1 VLAPEE
7 NAVNLLNR
15 LNIKAKLAL
24 LLGMSTAALLVTL
37 ALAASFLHQ
46 RMMDDRITQLRSM
59 VDSVHAVATSLEAEI
74 QQGKMTR
81 DQAIDRLRGVLHAM
95 KYDNGNGY
103 FSVTGFDGIN
113 LIHGASR
120 KREGTQI
127 GNDVDKNGVSLV
139 REQIKLAT
147 SPAGEGLAAYSFP
160 KPGMTEEQPKI
171 LYVKAFA
178 PWRALINTGA
188 YIDDIEADFRSVL
201 IRLGL
206 VTLAIIVVVAL
217 IAFLVSRNISGA
229 LGSLTAKME
238 KLAVGDLAVDVTE
251 ASQVGEIGAMGR
263 TVEVFKNNAL
273 AMRRLQ
279 EEQEALKGKAEQ
291 EKKAALAA
299 LADDFE
305 TRIRGIVDV
314 LSGAATK
321 MQSTARSMSDT
332 ADSTRQQ
339 SLAVAS
345 GANQATANVQ
355 TVAAA
360 SEELSASIGEI
371 GRQVTQ
377 AATVSKKAADEGERT
392 NATVAGLADAAQKV
406 GEVVKLINDIASQT
420 NLLALNATIEAARAG
435 DAGKGFAVVAS
446 EVKSLANQ
454 TAKATDE
461 IRAQIAAIQSETNAA
476 VDAIR
481 NISTTILE
489 VNEISSSIA
498 AAVEEQTAATQEIT
512 RNVQQAASGTQD
524 VSRNIEGV
532 SKAVEKSG
540 STATDVL
547 AAADDL
553 AEQSQTLRREVD
565 QFLMTV
571 RAA

>member
-1 VLAPEE
+1 M
-7 NAVNLLNR
+7 NLLNR
-15 LNIKAKLAL
+15 LNIKAKLVL

-81 DQAIDRLRGVLHAM
+81 DHAIDRLRDVLHAM

-113 LIHGASR
+113 LIHGASH

-147 SPAGEGLAAYSFP
+147 SPAGEGLVAYSFP

-188 YIDDIEADFRSVL
+188 YVDDIETDFRSVL

-377 AATVSKKAADEGERT
+377 AATVSKKAADAGERT
-392 NATVAGLADAAQKV
+392 NATVAGLADAAQQV

-476 VDAIR
+476 VVAIR

>member
-1 VLAPEE
+1 
-7 NAVNLLNR
+7 VNLLNR

-24 LLGMSTAALLVTL
+24 LLGMSAAALVVTL
-37 ALAASFLHQ
+37 ALAASFMHQ
-46 RMMDDRITQLRSM
+46 RMVDDRVAQLRSM
-59 VDSVHAVATSLEAEI
+59 VETVHAFAASLEGEV
-74 QQGKMTR
+74 QQGKLSR
-81 DQAIDRLRGVLHAM
+81 DQAIDRLRGVLHTM
-95 KYDNGNGY
+95 KYDDGNGY
-103 FSVTGFDGIN
+103 FSVTRLDGFN
-113 LIHGASR
+113 LIHGGNA

-139 REQIKLAT
+139 RQQIDVAK
-147 SPAGEGLAAYSFP
+147 SPAHEGLVSYSFP
-160 KPGMTEEQPKI
+160 KPGKTEEQPKI
-171 LYVKAFA
+171 LYLKAFA
-178 PWRALINTGA
+178 PWDALINTGA
-188 YIDDIEADFRSVL
+188 YVDDIEADFHSVL
-201 IRLGL
+201 IRLCL
-206 VTLAIIVVVAL
+206 VTLAIIAVVAL
-217 IAFLVSRNISGA
+217 LAFLVSRNISGA
-229 LGSLTAKME
+229 LASLTAKMQ
-238 KLAVGDLAVDVTE
+238 KLADGDLGVAVTE
-251 ASQVGEIGAMGR
+251 AAQSGEIGAMGK

-279 EEQEALKGKAEQ
+279 EEQDELKSKAEQ
-291 EKKAALAA
+291 EKKTALAA
-299 LADDFE
+299 LADNFE
-305 TRIRGIVDV
+305 SRIRGIVDV
-314 LSGAATK
+314 LSGAATR

-345 GANQATANVQ
+345 GANQATTNVQ

-360 SEELSASIGEI
+360 SEELSASISEI

-377 AATVSKKAADEGERT
+377 AATVSRKAAYEGERT
-392 NATVAGLADAAQKV
+392 NTTVAGLAEAAQKV

-461 IRAQIAAIQSETNAA
+461 IRAQIAAIQSETNSA

-481 NISTTILE
+481 SISTTILE

-524 VSRNIEGV
+524 VSRNIDGV

-540 STATDVL
+540 ATATDVL

-553 AEQSQTLRREVD
+553 AEQSQALRREVD
-565 QFLMTV
+565 QFLITV

>member
-1 VLAPEE
+1 
-7 NAVNLLNR
+7 VNLLNR

-24 LLGMSTAALLVTL
+24 LLGMSTAALVVTL
-37 ALAASFLHQ
+37 VLASSLLHQ

-59 VDSVHAVATSLEAEI
+59 VESVHALATSLEAEV

-103 FSVTGFDGIN
+103 FSVTRLDGVN
-113 LIHGASR
+113 LIHGAMQ

-127 GNDVDKNGVSLV
+127 GNDVDKNGVSIV
-139 REQIKLAT
+139 REQIKVAT
-147 SPAGEGLAAYSFP
+147 SPAGNGLVSYSFP
-160 KPGMTEEQPKI
+160 KPGMTEQQPKI
-171 LYVKAFA
+171 LYVRVFA
-178 PWRALINTGA
+178 PWDALINTGA
-188 YIDDIEADFRSVL
+188 YVDDIEADFRSVL

-206 VTLAIIVVVAL
+206 ITLAVIVVVAL

-229 LGSLTAKME
+229 LGSLTGKME
-238 KLAVGDLAVDVTE
+238 KLALGDLAVDITE
-251 ASQVGEIGAMGR
+251 AVQSGEIGAMGK

-273 AMRRLQ
+273 AMRQMQTEQ
-279 EEQEALKGKAEQ
+279 EELKRKAEH
-291 EKKAALAA
+291 EKKAALVA
-299 LADDFE
+299 LADNFE

-332 ADSTRQQ
+332 AASTRQQ

-360 SEELSASIGEI
+360 SEELSTSIGEI
-371 GRQVTQ
+371 GRQVSQ
-377 AATVSKKAADEGERT
+377 AATVSKRAADEGERT
-392 NATVAGLADAAQKV
+392 NATVAGLAEAAQKV

-461 IRAQIAAIQSETNAA
+461 IRAQIAAIQSETSSA

-481 NISTTILE
+481 NISKTILE

-498 AAVEEQTAATQEIT
+498 AAVQEQTAATQEIT

-524 VSRNIEGV
+524 VSRNIDGV

-565 QFLMTV
+565 QFLITV

>member
-1 VLAPEE
+1 
-7 NAVNLLNR
+7 VNLLNR
-15 LNIKAKLAL
+15 LNIKAKLVL
-24 LLGMSTAALLVTL
+24 LLGMSTVALVVMLG
-37 ALAASFLHQ
+37 LAASLLHQ
-46 RMMDDRITQLRSM
+46 RMMDDRIAQLRSM
-59 VDSVHAVATSLEAEI
+59 VESVQALATSFEAEV

-81 DQAIDRLRGVLHAM
+81 DQAIDRLRGVLHVM

-103 FSVTGFDGIN
+103 YSVTGLDGIN
-113 LIHGASR
+113 LIHGANH

-139 REQIKLAT
+139 REQIKIAT
-147 SPAGEGLAAYSFP
+147 SPAGEGLVAYSFP

-171 LYVKAFA
+171 LYVKNFA
-178 PWRALINTGA
+178 PWQALINTGA
-188 YIDDIEADFRSVL
+188 YVDDIEADFRGVL

-206 VTLAIIVVVAL
+206 ITLAVIVVVAL
-217 IAFLVSRNISGA
+217 IAFLISRNISGA

-273 AMRRLQ
+273 SMRRLQ
-279 EEQEALKGKAEQ
+279 EEQEGLKAKAEQ

-299 LADDFE
+299 LADNFE

-314 LSGAATK
+314 LSGAATR

-345 GANQATANVQ
+345 GANQTTANVQ

-360 SEELSASIGEI
+360 SEELSASISEI

-392 NATVAGLADAAQKV
+392 NTTVAGLAEAAQKV

-461 IRAQIAAIQSETNAA
+461 IRAQIAAIQSETNSA

-481 NISTTILE
+481 NISATILE

-524 VSRNIEGV
+524 VSRNIDGV

-553 AEQSQTLRREVD
+553 AEQSQALRREVD

>member
-1 VLAPEE
+1 
-7 NAVNLLNR
+7 VNLLNR

-24 LLGMSTAALLVTL
+24 LLGMSTAALVVTL
-37 ALAASFLHQ
+37 ALAGSFLHQ
-46 RMMDDRITQLRSM
+46 RMMDDRITLLHSM
-59 VDSVHAVATSLEAEI
+59 VDAVHALATSLEAEV
-74 QQGKMTR
+74 QKGTFTR
-81 DQAIDRLRGVLHAM
+81 EEAIDRLRNVLHVI
-95 KYDNGNGY
+95 KYDHGNGY
-103 FSVTGFDGIN
+103 FSVTQFDGIN
-113 LIHGASR
+113 LIHGAIQ
-120 KREGTQI
+120 KQENTQI
-127 GNDVDKNGVSLV
+127 GNLVDKNGVSIV
-139 REQIKLAT
+139 REQIRVAKTL
-147 SPAGEGLAAYSFP
+147 GEGLVSYYFV
-160 KPGMTEEQPKI
+160 KPGSTEPVPKI

-178 PWRALINTGA
+178 PWEVLINNGA
-188 YIDDIEADFRSVL
+188 YVDDIEADFRSVL

-217 IAFLVSRNISGA
+217 IALLVSRNISGA
-229 LGSLTAKME
+229 LGSLTTKMQ
-238 KLAVGDLAVDVTE
+238 KLADGDLAVEITE
-251 ASQVGEIGAMGR
+251 AVQSGEIGAMGK

-273 AMRRLQ
+273 AMRQMQAEQ
-279 EEQEALKGKAEQ
+279 EELKSRAEH
-291 EKKAALAA
+291 EKKAALVA
-299 LADDFE
+299 LADNFE
-305 TRIRGIVDV
+305 TRVRGIVDV
-314 LSGAATK
+314 LSSAATK

-345 GANQATANVQ
+345 GANLATANVQ

-371 GRQVTQ
+371 GRQVGQ
-377 AATVSKKAADEGERT
+377 AATVSRKAADEGERT
-392 NATVAGLADAAQKV
+392 NATVAGLAEAAQKV

-481 NISTTILE
+481 NISKTILE
-489 VNEISSSIA
+489 VNEISASIG

-512 RNVQQAASGTQD
+512 RNVQQAASGTQE
-524 VSRNIEGV
+524 VSRNIDGV

-540 STATDVL
+540 STATEVL

-553 AEQSQTLRREVD
+553 AEQSQALRREVD
-565 QFLMTV
+565 QFLITV

>member
-1 VLAPEE
+1 
-7 NAVNLLNR
+7 VNLLNR

-24 LLGMSTAALLVTL
+24 LLGMSTVALVVML
-37 ALAASFLHQ
+37 ALAGSLLHQ

-59 VDSVHAVATSLEAEI
+59 VDSVIAVAASLEAEV
-74 QQGKMTR
+74 QQGKTTR
-81 DQAIDRLRGVLHAM
+81 EQAIDRVRGVLHAM

-103 FSVTGFDGIN
+103 FSVTRLDGIN
-113 LIHGASR
+113 LVHGANH

-127 GNDVDKNGVSLV
+127 GNDVDKNGVSIV
-139 REQIKLAT
+139 RQQIEVAR
-147 SPAGEGLAAYSFP
+147 SPAGEGLVAYAFP

-171 LYVKAFA
+171 LYVKVFK
-178 PWRALINTGA
+178 PWEALINTGA
-188 YIDDIEADFRSVL
+188 YIDDIEADFRGVL

-206 VTLAIIVVVAL
+206 ITLAVIVVVAA
-217 IAFLVSRNISGA
+217 IAFFVSRNISGA

-238 KLAVGDLAVDVTE
+238 KLAVGDLAVEVTE

-263 TVEVFKNNAL
+263 TVEVFKKNAL
-273 AMRRLQ
+273 SMRQMQ
-279 EEQEALKGKAEQ
+279 EEQEALKAKAEQ
-291 EKKAALAA
+291 EKKTALAA
-299 LADDFE
+299 LADNFE

-314 LSGAATK
+314 LSGAATQ
-321 MQSTARSMSDT
+321 MQSTARSMSET
-332 ADSTRQQ
+332 ADSTREQ

-360 SEELSASIGEI
+360 SEELSASISEI

-392 NATVAGLADAAQKV
+392 NATVAGLAEAAQKV

-461 IRAQIAAIQSETNAA
+461 IRAQIAAIQSETNSA

-524 VSRNIEGV
+524 VSRNIDGV

-553 AEQSQTLRREVD
+553 AEQSQALRREVD

>member
-1 VLAPEE
+1 VT
-7 NAVNLLNR
+7 LLNR
-15 LNIKAKLAL
+15 LNIKAKLGL
-24 LLGMSTAALLVTL
+24 LLALSAVALVVTL
-37 ALAASFLHQ
+37 ALAGSFLHR
-46 RMMDDRITQLRSM
+46 RMMDDRVTFLRSM
-59 VDSVHAVATSLEAEI
+59 VDGVHAVATSLEAEVKS
-74 QQGKMTR
+74 GKLTH
-81 DQAIDRLRGVLHAM
+81 DEAVDHLRVTLHAM

-103 FSVTGFDGIN
+103 FSVNQLDGIS
-113 LIHGASR
+113 LIHGAIP
-120 KREGTQI
+120 KQENTQI
-127 GNDVDKNGVSLV
+127 GNLVDKNGVSIV
-139 REQIKLAT
+139 QEQIRVAKT
-147 SPAGEGLAAYSFP
+147 RGEGLVSYYFP
-160 KPGMTEEQPKI
+160 KPGATEPVPKI

-178 PWRALINTGA
+178 PWTALISTGA
-188 YIDDIEADFRSVL
+188 YVDDIETDFRSVM

-206 VTLAIIVVVAL
+206 VTLAIIAAVAV
-217 IAFLVSRNISGA
+217 IAFLVSRNITGA

-238 KLAVGDLAVDVTE
+238 KLAVGDLAIDVTE
-251 ASQVGEIGAMGR
+251 AAQIGEIGTMGR
-263 TVEVFKNNAL
+263 TVAVFKENAL

-279 EEQEALKGKAEQ
+279 AEQEELKAKAER
-291 EKKAALAA
+291 EKKAALADVA
-299 LADDFE
+299 NDFE

-321 MQSTARSMSDT
+321 MQSTARSMSDS

-360 SEELSASIGEI
+360 SEELSASISEI

-377 AATVSKKAADEGERT
+377 AATVSKRAAEEGERT
-392 NATVAGLADAAQKV
+392 NATVAGLAKTAQKV

-454 TAKATDE
+454 TAQATDD
-461 IRAQIAAIQSETNAA
+461 IRAQIAAIQSETGSA
-476 VDAIR
+476 VDAIE
-481 NISTTILE
+481 NISKTILE

-498 AAVEEQTAATQEIT
+498 AAVEEQMAATQEIT
-512 RNVQQAASGTQD
+512 RNVQQAANGTQD
-524 VSRNIEGV
+524 VSRNIDGV

-540 STATDVL
+540 ATATDVL

-553 AEQSQTLRREVD
+553 AEQSQALRREVD